1 MADPIDPDLEDWAD
15 LASREW
21 PALLVGNGLSINL
34 WAGFR
39 YDSLF
44 TSATMTPE
52 AQAIFAELG
61 TTNFEQCLECL
72 HHANISLRALHEP
85 TTKVDQTYAEV
96 RDALVE
102 TVSAAHV
109 PWSAFPQDTHDV
121 LANAMN
127 SHKSVFTTSY
137 DLSLYWSQLQ
147 TGMSV
152 DIIDFFWGNG
162 HRFDPLDTEVHRSSA
177 TCLYYLHGGMH
188 LWQDDSTGEDGKWT
202 SSDGRLL
209 DVIKSNYGPTTTR
222 RPLFV
227 SEGTS
232 AAKLRTIRQSAY
244 LTFCL
249 EELREDDSPTVLFGQ
264 SLAEQDAHIAAALN
278 EGSRKRIAVSMYP
291 SGDENAIIAEKARIL
306 RQLPG
311 HRVTFFD
318 STTHPIGDTGL
329 HIPSP

>member
-1 MADPIDPDLEDWAD
+1 MADPIDAELEDWAD

-21 PALLVGNGLSINL
+21 PTLLVGNGLSINL

-44 TSATMTPE
+44 TSATLTPE

-72 HHANISLRALHEP
+72 HHANISLRALHE
-85 TTKVDQTYAEV
+85 TTAKVDQTYAEV
-96 RDALVE
+96 RDALFE
-102 TVSAAHV
+102 TVSDVHV
-109 PWSAFPQDTHDV
+109 PWGLFPQSTHDL
-121 LANAMN
+121 LAKAMN
-127 SHKSVFTTSY
+127 AHQAVFTTSY

-147 TGMSV
+147 TEKPV
-152 DIIDFFWGNG
+152 DIIDFFWGGG

-177 TCLYYLHGGMH
+177 TRVYYLHGGLH

-202 SSDGRLL
+202 SADGRLL
-209 DVIKSNYGPTTTR
+209 DIKSNYGPTTTP

-232 AAKLRTIRQSAY
+232 AAKLRTIRQSVY

-249 EELREDDSPTVLFGQ
+249 EELREDNSPTVLFGH

-306 RQLPG
+306 RQLPS
-311 HRVTFFD
+311 HRVMFFD
-318 STTHPIGDTGL
+318 STTHPIGHPGL